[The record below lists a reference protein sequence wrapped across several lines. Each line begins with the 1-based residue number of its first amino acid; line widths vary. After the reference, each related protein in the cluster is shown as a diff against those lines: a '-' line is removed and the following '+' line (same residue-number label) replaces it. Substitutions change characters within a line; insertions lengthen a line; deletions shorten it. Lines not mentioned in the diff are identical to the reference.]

1 MKRYPARKSCSKKP
15 PSITDKERFDYAW
28 KHFALIA
35 DQRIKTFNFYIIV
48 LLAAFG
54 GTISNLVRSDLPRHD
69 FCLIGFAHICAA
81 VIFWAIDSRSCRMLQ
96 VAVDALTEIES
107 SPAFEGKIKLMLED
121 RKRNK
126 HGLWHLL
133 SYRVAFKA
141 TFVLQLIFGFALA
154 LNPSAFSSALKSPP
168 SPQLPVQL
176 HTAPVQPAEKQKGCS
191 YEFNLKGSD
200 HTFIF

>member
-1 MKRYPARKSCSKKP
+1 MDLSLVLKIRSENMNRFPPRKSCSKKP

-48 LLAAFG
+48 LLASFG
-54 GTISNLVRSDLPRHD
+54 GTISSLIRNDLPRHD
-69 FCLIGFAHICAA
+69 FYLIGFAHICAA

-107 SPAFEGKIKLMLED
+107 SPAFEGKCKLMLED
-121 RKRNK
+121 QKRNK

-154 LNPSAFSSALKSPP
+154 LNPSAFLSDPKNPP
-168 SPQLPVQL
+168 SPQPPTQQHTGPVRP
-176 HTAPVQPAEKQKGCS
+176 TKK
-191 YEFNLKGSD
+191 
-200 HTFIF
+200 